1 MKHAIARFEQHLQKL
16 ENLMKQAR
24 KEQNPALWLYTN
36 DARTPLF
43 MLEGLSKLYSN
54 LHNKNK
60 FTRLQEQFKVLED
73 GFGNIDYC
81 ISYAKTFLLHPTVP
95 VHVRE
100 YMQAQSREKLQH
112 VNDVLASESWVGEKP
127 QRFKKIRKKLAE
139 ISWLKPQ
146 EEAKAIKEFYKSEI
160 AEIIKFVS
168 KANGSFT
175 EMEEQVHE
183 LRRNLRWLSIYPQAL
198 QGMIQ
203 LADSGQYDT
212 ATDKYLVSEIV
223 QSKYNVMPDA
233 GSNTWFVLLEK
244 NHFYALSWLIAET
257 GKIKD
262 EGLEIFAVAEALT
275 QTEGLSEEAAYQK
288 AFEILG
294 IPTDRME
301 LLLTNA
307 FKITNTFMKE
317 QQLEQ
322 LPYALAKT
330 KK

>member
-301 LLLTNA
+301 HLLTNA

>member
-60 FTRLQEQFKVLED
+60 FTRLKEEFKVLED

-288 AFEILG
+288 VFEILG
-294 IPTDRME
+294 IPTHRME
-301 LLLTNA
+301 NLLTNA

>member
-1 MKHAIARFEQHLQKL
+1 MKHTIARFEQHLQKL

-60 FTRLQEQFKVLED
+60 FTRLKEEFKVLED

-301 LLLTNA
+301 HLLTNA

>member
-60 FTRLQEQFKVLED
+60 FTRLKEEFKVLED
-73 GFGNIDYC
+73 GLGNIDYYS
-81 ISYAKTFLLHPTVP
+81 SYAKTFLLHPTVP

-301 LLLTNA
+301 HLLTNA

>member
-73 GFGNIDYC
+73 GFGNIDYYS
-81 ISYAKTFLLHPTVP
+81 SYAKTFLLHPTVP

>member
-1 MKHAIARFEQHLQKL
+1 MKNGLARFEHQLQKL
-16 ENLMKQAR
+16 EALTRQAR
-24 KEQNPALWLYTN
+24 KEQNPALFLLNN

-60 FTRLQEQFKVLED
+60 FTWLKDQFKLVED
-73 GFGNIDYC
+73 GLGHIDYYS
-81 ISYAKTFLLHPTVP
+81 SYATIFFKHPTVP

-100 YMQAQSREKLQH
+100 YMQAQTREKLQSL
-112 VNDVLASESWVGEKP
+112 NDLLASKSWVAEKP
-127 QRFKKIRKKLAE
+127 QRFKKIRRKLKE
-139 ISWLKPQ
+139 IKWLKPQ
-146 EEAKAIKEFYKSEI
+146 EEAKAIKEFYKDEI
-160 AEIIKFVS
+160 ADIKQFVKES
-168 KANGSFT
+168 KGNFT

-183 LRRNLRWLSIYPQAL
+183 LRRDLRWLSIYPQAL

-203 LADSGQYDT
+203 LADNGQQDL
-212 ATDKYLVSEIV
+212 ATSKYLVSEIV

-233 GSNTWFVLLEK
+233 GDNSWFVLLEK

-262 EGLEIFAVAEALT
+262 EGLQIFAVTEALT
-275 QTEGLSEEAAYQK
+275 QTEALSKDFAYQK

-294 IPTDRME
+294 LPASRME
-301 LLLTNA
+301 ELLTQASQITNA
-307 FKITNTFMKE
+307 FMQE
-317 QQLEQ
+317 QQLDK

>member
-73 GFGNIDYC
+73 GFGNIDYYS
-81 ISYAKTFLLHPTVP
+81 SYAKTFLLHPTVP

-301 LLLTNA
+301 HLLTNA